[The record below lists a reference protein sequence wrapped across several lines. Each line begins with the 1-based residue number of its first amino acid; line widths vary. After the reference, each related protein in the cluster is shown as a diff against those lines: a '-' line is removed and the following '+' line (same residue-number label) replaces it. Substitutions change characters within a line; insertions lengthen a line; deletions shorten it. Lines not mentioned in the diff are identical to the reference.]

1 MKVIGKTVKKM
12 DMEDNFIKEGIYMK
26 EILKI
31 IFHVEKVNFG
41 IKKSF
46 QIFVINKTEGIL
58 FDKTNFFL
66 FNFSIINYLT
76 FFEFIDF
83 NNQN

>member
-12 DMEDNFIKEGIYMK
+12 VMEDNFIKEGIYMK

-46 QIFVINKTEGIL
+46 
-58 FDKTNFFL
+58 
-66 FNFSIINYLT
+66 
-76 FFEFIDF
+76 
-83 NNQN
+83 